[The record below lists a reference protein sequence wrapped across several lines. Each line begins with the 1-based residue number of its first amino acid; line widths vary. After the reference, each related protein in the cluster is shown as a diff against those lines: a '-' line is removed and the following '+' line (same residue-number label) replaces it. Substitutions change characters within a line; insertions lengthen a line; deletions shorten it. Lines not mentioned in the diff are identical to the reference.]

1 MMYTTTK
8 YNKTALL
15 ILAIPLLVTLIA
27 GVLSFM
33 APPAIF
39 PDPSWGFQ
47 TMRSMEMGG
56 GFNQLVG
63 PDQGDIAKDY
73 GFFLTWWSPGQYLL
87 PYLFKNLLSLNTGQ
101 AAAVTSAFCEITG
114 LLGFFAFFKK
124 VGFTPV
130 LAATSIAFIACQQFY
145 YIPYAFYNGGEVLMF
160 AYAGWFLY
168 GCFSFKRISIPML
181 LFVLAAGWLGFF
193 SKSSMMLVYA
203 SGLFCMWINMSP
215 PRKDYAVWIKNGLAI
230 GIPFAV
236 AVGCIYLF
244 FLSKGQNPASGG
256 EGGWRIIWE
265 TFTFPLASPLLAGF
279 SVDDLTKGL
288 VYHPDGP
295 MFTQTGT
302 VLILIALA
310 TISIALIWAII
321 RYVPYNGYKLV
332 IIVFYGAF
340 VLFFGYAFFKQLA
353 ISYEGRHFRMVGLL
367 VIPGSL
373 YLINNTKIWYKAAF
387 GLLWVF
393 IAYKSLTIINQE
405 YWYNKTQGVHG
416 NTGLTQQ
423 FIDQPTQDYIIQLD
437 KQHRNAVFVFISADL
452 GLEVLHNRMITIE
465 PIGADIK
472 VDYNDYLYKGHAG
485 PLYILLPSDYEANG
499 RAKFIMKC
507 FPGYKNFKAK
517 KLTEDYTVWEAE

>member
-1 MMYTTTK
+1 
-8 YNKTALL
+8 
-15 ILAIPLLVTLIA
+15 
-27 GVLSFM
+27 
-33 APPAIF
+33 
-39 PDPSWGFQ
+39 
-47 TMRSMEMGG
+47 
-56 GFNQLVG
+56 
-63 PDQGDIAKDY
+63 
-73 GFFLTWWSPGQYLL
+73 
-87 PYLFKNLLSLNTGQ
+87 
-101 AAAVTSAFCEITG
+101 
-114 LLGFFAFFKK
+114 
-124 VGFTPV
+124 
-130 LAATSIAFIACQQFY
+130 
-145 YIPYAFYNGGEVLMF
+145 
-160 AYAGWFLY
+160 
-168 GCFSFKRISIPML
+168 
-181 LFVLAAGWLGFF
+181 
-193 SKSSMMLVYA
+193 
-203 SGLFCMWINMSP
+203 
-215 PRKDYAVWIKNGLAI
+215 
-230 GIPFAV
+230 
-236 AVGCIYLF
+236 
-244 FLSKGQNPASGG
+244 
-256 EGGWRIIWE
+256 
-265 TFTFPLASPLLAGF
+265 
-279 SVDDLTKGL
+279 LTKGL

-310 TISIALIWAII
+310 VISIALIWAII

-367 VIPGSL
+367 VIPGTL
-373 YLINNTKIWYKAAF
+373 YLINSTKIWYKAVF

-452 GLEVLHNRMITIE
+452 GLEILHNRMITIE